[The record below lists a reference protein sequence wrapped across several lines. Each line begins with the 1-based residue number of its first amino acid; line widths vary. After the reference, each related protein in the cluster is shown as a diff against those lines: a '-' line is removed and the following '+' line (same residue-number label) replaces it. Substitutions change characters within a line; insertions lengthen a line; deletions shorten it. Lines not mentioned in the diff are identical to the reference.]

1 MPFINL
7 KTNKEMSKSCE
18 AELREDFSKHIELL
32 PGKTDFWLMQ
42 CFEDNMRMSFRSITD
57 EPMAIIEVS
66 LLGAAKKEAYDALTA
81 ALTKSVSEKLG
92 VRSDR
97 IYVKY
102 SEISTWGYDGENF

>member
-18 AELREDFSKHIELL
+18 EALRADFSRHIELL

-42 CFEDNMRMSFRSITD
+42 CFEDNARMTFRSISD
-57 EPMAIIEVS
+57 KPMAIIEVS
-66 LLGAAKKEAYDALTA
+66 VFGSSTRAGYDALTA

-92 VRSDR
+92 ISSDM